1 VAEIPNNETS
11 FTRVYDWMAN
21 KLNLSGNELLVYALI
36 YSFAR
41 CGKKEFYGSAEYIA
55 ARLNIG
61 LRTVMYSLKKL
72 ADKGL
77 IKKRD
82 VGRYRNYTIIP
93 MQNNADFYANLAH
106 HSKDIINKDSKDNNK
121 DTTTTDAKASVD
133 TVFNFQETC
142 KSLGFYISQ
151 SRTKTL
157 IKEYISGSENIK
169 DELLSALPEFAE
181 YVSSYIDKKYADKNK
196 DEKLKIFLSLIV
208 SSDKYND
215 YINNKEVSNFTSD
228 TEMTNENVI
237 NEFIKTC
244 YLNNIHME
252 KQRAKKILDYF
263 PESYENL
270 YGQNSFT
277 EYIAKS
283 LDKKPFK
290 NKFEKAK
297 IFKEL
302 ILSTEKYKEYVD
314 DSQGKP

>member
-1 VAEIPNNETS
+1 MAEIPNNETS
-11 FTRVYDWMAN
+11 FTIVYDWMAN

-41 CGKKEFYGSAEYIA
+41 GEKKEFYGSAEYIA

-72 ADKGL
+72 TENGL

-93 MQNNADFYANLAH
+93 MQNNTDFYANLAH

-121 DTTTTDAKASVD
+121 DTTTDAKASAE

-142 KSLGFYISQ
+142 ESLGFYISQ
-151 SRTKTL
+151 SRTKAL
-157 IKEYISGSENIK
+157 VKKYISGNENIK
-169 DELLSALPEFAE
+169 DELLLALPEFAE
-181 YVSSYIDKKYADKNK
+181 YVSDYIDKKYADKSK

-208 SSDKYND
+208 SSDKYNE
-215 YINNKEVSNFTSD
+215 YINNKGVPIIAYD
-228 TEMTNENVI
+228 TEMTTVNVI

-277 EYIAKS
+277 EYVAKS
-283 LDKKPFK
+283 LDKKHFK
-290 NKFEKAK
+290 DKFEKSK

-302 ILSTEKYKEYVD
+302 ILSIEKYKEYVD